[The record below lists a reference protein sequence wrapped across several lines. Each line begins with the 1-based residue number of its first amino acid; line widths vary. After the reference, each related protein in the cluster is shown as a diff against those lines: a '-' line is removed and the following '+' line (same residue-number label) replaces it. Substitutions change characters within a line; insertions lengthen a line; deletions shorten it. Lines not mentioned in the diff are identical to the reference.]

1 MGKCGSPNMDG
12 AWIAWWGVAQEA
24 SKDQPNMIRSLLLK
38 RWGGGGSTEFP
49 GGPVAKTL
57 SSQ

>member
-1 MGKCGSPNMDG
+1 MDG

-38 RWGGGGSTEFP
+38 RWGGG
-49 GGPVAKTL
+49 VAVQNSL
-57 SSQ
+57 VVQ

>member
-1 MGKCGSPNMDG
+1 MGKCGFPNMNG

-38 RWGGGGSTEFP
+38 RLGQGVGVENSL
-49 GGPVAKTL
+49 VV
-57 SSQ
+57 Q